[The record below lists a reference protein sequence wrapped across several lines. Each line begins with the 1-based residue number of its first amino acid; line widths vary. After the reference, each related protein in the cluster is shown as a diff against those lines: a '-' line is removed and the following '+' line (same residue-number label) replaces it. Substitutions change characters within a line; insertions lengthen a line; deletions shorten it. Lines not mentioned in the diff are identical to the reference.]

1 LGGFTSLPNPSFLHP
16 IIILFITNRLTA
28 LGPSV
33 RIFLILILPN
43 AIIPSGEKMRLKDK
57 KAIVTGAGQGIGR
70 SIALKLAQ
78 EGANIVIAEV
88 NPDTGTQT
96 AREVEALGR
105 RGLFIAVDVA
115 NQKQVQTMVD
125 QVLRAWRGIDI
136 LVNNAGLDRPSTLL
150 KVKEE
155 DWETVLGVHLKGTLN
170 CIQAVA
176 PNMIENG
183 YGKIINTSSVWGKS
197 GAVSEICYSSAKAGI
212 IGLTKS
218 VAREL
223 GRYQIN
229 VNVVLPGFIL
239 TPTVSKMAEKYRN
252 MIIENT
258 PLKRGGQPEEV
269 ANVVAFLASD
279 EASFMT
285 GAMVEVSGGWNM

>member
-1 LGGFTSLPNPSFLHP
+1 MS
-16 IIILFITNRLTA
+16 
-28 LGPSV
+28 
-33 RIFLILILPN
+33 
-43 AIIPSGEKMRLKDK
+43 LKDK

-78 EGANIVIAEV
+78 EGADVVIAEL
-88 NPDTGTQT
+88 NPDTGAQT
-96 AREVEALGR
+96 AKEVETLGR
-105 RGLFIAVDVA
+105 KAFFISVDVTD
-115 NQKQVQTMVD
+115 QMQVQAMVD
-125 QVLRAWRGIDI
+125 QVLKAWKRIDI
-136 LVNNAGLDRPSTLL
+136 LVNNAGFDRPGALL

-155 DWETVLGVHLKGTLN
+155 DWNAVLGVHLKGTLN
-170 CIQAVA
+170 CVQAVA
-176 PNMIENG
+176 PHMIENG

-197 GAVSEICYSSAKAGI
+197 GAVSEISYSTAKAGM

-218 VAREL
+218 LAREL

-229 VNVVLPGFIL
+229 VNVILPGLIL
-239 TPTVSKMAEKYRN
+239 TPTIATMAEKYQN

-258 PLKRGGQPEEV
+258 PLKRMGKPEEV

-279 EASFMT
+279 EASFVT

>member
-1 LGGFTSLPNPSFLHP
+1 
-16 IIILFITNRLTA
+16 
-28 LGPSV
+28 V
-33 RIFLILILPN
+33 
-43 AIIPSGEKMRLKDK
+43 RLKDK

-70 SIALKLAQ
+70 SIALKIAQ
-78 EGANIVIAEV
+78 EGGAVVIAEG
-88 NPDTGTQT
+88 NPEAGNQT
-96 AREVEALGR
+96 KKEVEALGR
-105 RGLFIAVDVA
+105 KALFMKVDVA
-115 NQKQVQTMVD
+115 NQKQVQNMVGE
-125 QVLRAWRGIDI
+125 VLKNCGRIDI
-136 LVNNAGLDRPSTLL
+136 LVNNAGFDRPASLL

-155 DWETVLGVHLKGTLN
+155 DWDAVMGVHLKGTLN

-176 PNMIENG
+176 SHMIENG
-183 YGKIINTSSVWGKS
+183 YGKIVNISSVWGKS

-239 TPTVSKMAEKYRN
+239 TPTVSRMAEKYQN
-252 MIIENT
+252 MIVENT
-258 PLKRGGQPEEV
+258 PFKRAGKPEEV

-285 GAMVEVSGGWNM
+285 GAAVEVSGGWNM